1 MGDKE
6 QFNRLRVQLVW
17 HLVCYHRC
25 AGDDDQTLACYYK
38 GLVVDEYTWYRLL
51 KVLSAEEAILD
62 AIERI

>member
-6 QFNRLRVQLVW
+6 HFNRLFVQLVW
-17 HLVCYHRC
+17 HLVCYYRC

-38 GLVVDEYTWYRLL
+38 GLVVNEYTRYRLL
-51 KVLSAEEAILD
+51 KMLSAEEAILD